1 MVEEACQSIDR
12 MTALLFE
19 ATPYTGHDDNSFRE
33 IVASYYYRFAEAVA
47 AYPVVRSTDPFLV
60 TPSALQVFPVG
71 AVDALDDLQYTASCV
86 RSMVERVCE
95 LSKATA
101 SPVTL
106 ADMIPSKPSDCERC
120 ASCLGKFMAFHVFE
134 TIKLFVSAPHVVSV
148 RDKDP
153 PQFNYVKEWSEERY
167 LLDVVTLCLE
177 QSWSKALGDMLQWY
191 CFFCAELQRCTKEV
205 RGRDAVKR
213 VLHVLVSSFCGELAG
228 LSGALAPQWPRVQV
242 EKGFS
247 WFEVEPTFVVVPN
260 TAVFGAIAHS
270 VLAGVIGYD
279 GSPDRRTLQN
289 LFGAMAP
296 RSPGAVGSNVGFP
309 YHGLAVDR
317 CAAESCNV
325 SMDYESPLFQVMV
338 WWPEVDHGASDLTA
352 EAVRRFVGGRT
363 SAHELAFRTS
373 GSSSSCLFC
382 MS

>member
-1 MVEEACQSIDR
+1 
-12 MTALLFE
+12 MTVLLFE
-19 ATPYTGHDDNSFRE
+19 ATPYTGHDDFSVRKL
-33 IVASYYYRFAEAVA
+33 VASYYYRFAEAAA

-106 ADMIPSKPSDCERC
+106 ADMIPAKPSDCERC

-191 CFFCAELQRCTKEV
+191 CFFCAELQRRTKEV

-242 EKGFS
+242 EKDDTPASGDAS
-247 WFEVEPTFVVVPN
+247 PPTYVVVPN
-260 TAVFGAIAHS
+260 TVVFGAIAHS

-279 GSPDRRTLQN
+279 ASPDRSTLQN
-289 LFGAMAP
+289 LFGAMA
-296 RSPGAVGSNVGFP
+296 SPSPVSSSAVGAPAACVSTVGFAN
-309 YHGLAVDR
+309 HGLAVDR

-325 SMDYESPLFQVMV
+325 SIDYESPLSQVMV
-338 WWPEVDHGASDLTA
+338 WWPDGDHGASDLTA
-352 EAVRRFVGGRT
+352 EAVRRFVGGRAPA
-363 SAHELAFRTS
+363 S
-373 GSSSSCLFC
+373 
-382 MS
+382 